1 METSSGDRS
10 IGVQAVYDAL
20 SAPLRQIS
28 ENAGEEPS
36 VVVSKVL
43 ENKSESFGYNARN
56 KEYVDLLKEGVI
68 DPVKVT
74 RNALQSAGSI
84 AGLVLTTE
92 TLVADE
98 PKPDT
103 LLVAQT
109 WAAWAVWA
117 AWAGWISESSEAHPS
132 WASSIA

>member
-103 LLVAQT
+103 PAGGSDMGCLLYT
-109 WAAWAVWA
+109 
-117 AWAGWISESSEAHPS
+117 SPS
-132 WASSIA
+132 PRDCQ

>member
-1 METSSGDRS
+1 MEKSSGDHS

-36 VVVSKVL
+36 VVVAKVI
-43 ENKSESFGYNARN
+43 ENDSDNFGYNARN
-56 KEYVDLLKEGVI
+56 KEYVDLLDEGVI

-98 PKPDT
+98 PKPDSP
-103 LLVAQT
+103 
-109 WAAWAVWA
+109 
-117 AWAGWISESSEAHPS
+117 AGGPDMGGMGGMDF
-132 WASSIA
+132 